1 MDGWM
6 DFEIRVNEEVEESDK
21 WKTGQ
26 LLFELKIAMIT
37 ITSILCLL

>member
-6 DFEIRVNEEVEESDK
+6 DFEVRVNEEVEGSDK
-21 WKTGQ
+21 WKTDQ
-26 LLFELKIAMIT
+26 LLFELKLVMIT